1 MPWPQHWH
9 QARPMGHRVRNYP
22 ASSYPRPS
30 ARVITEASSV
40 LEVQGEVV
48 THECSPQGN
57 NRSSSPHNNLANH
70 HMVESK
76 LV

>member
-1 MPWPQHWH
+1 MWSVQLVHS
-9 QARPMGHRVRNYP
+9 QQCAP
-22 ASSYPRPS
+22 A
-30 ARVITEASSV
+30 ANGGGV